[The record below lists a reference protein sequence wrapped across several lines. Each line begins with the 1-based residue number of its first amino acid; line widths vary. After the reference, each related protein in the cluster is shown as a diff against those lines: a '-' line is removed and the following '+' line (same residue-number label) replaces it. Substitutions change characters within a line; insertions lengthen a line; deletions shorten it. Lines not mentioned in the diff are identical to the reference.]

1 VNGQKHAVKQPHKR
15 NNERMKNQNETKINN
30 KAIINLKPEA
40 ADIRNHKSPSQ
51 AGWRCLL
58 SVLLL
63 DELEKKSA

>member
-1 VNGQKHAVKQPHKR
+1 
-15 NNERMKNQNETKINN
+15 MKNQNETKINN

-40 ADIRNHKSPSQ
+40 VDIRNHKLNGLNHSPSQ

-58 SVLLL
+58 AVLLL

>member
-1 VNGQKHAVKQPHKR
+1 
-15 NNERMKNQNETKINN
+15 MKNQNETKINN